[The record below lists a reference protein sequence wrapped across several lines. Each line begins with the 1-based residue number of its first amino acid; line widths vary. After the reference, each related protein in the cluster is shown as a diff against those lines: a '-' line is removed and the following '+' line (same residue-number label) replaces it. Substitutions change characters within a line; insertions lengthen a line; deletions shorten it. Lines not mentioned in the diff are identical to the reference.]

1 MLKMSNT
8 PQQPSDLNRLIIIW
22 SIATSLFLSA
32 LFLLTTYKPPMVHMW
47 VWIVGFVHLG
57 TALFLRRHYFRSK
70 INILCFEKWHL
81 ALIVLVGVQTADYL
95 FVSHTI
101 GPRNGATLAIIN
113 FFYFHIVIG
122 FAEELWFR
130 GLWLAMFKNRFIT
143 GVILGSII
151 FGLYH
156 ITHGL
161 QTVIFTTFI
170 GAMFAVARYRG
181 TSILTLAMAHGLMDW
196 FNLEMFPGASFR
208 LSNTAILFLF
218 PLLCLIL
225 AITLYYIPVNKGQQ
239 SVERKPL

>member
-1 MLKMSNT
+1 MLEKSNT
-8 PQQPSDLNRLIIIW
+8 LQQPSGLIRLIIIW
-22 SIATSLFLSA
+22 SAATFLFLSA
-32 LFLLTTYKPPMVHMW
+32 LFLITTYKPPMVHMW
-47 VWIVGFVHLG
+47 VWIVGFAHLG
-57 TALFLRRHYFRSK
+57 AAVFLRRRYFRSE
-70 INILCFEKWHL
+70 INIFCFEKWHL
-81 ALIVLVGVQTADYL
+81 AVIVLAGVQAADYL

-101 GPRNGATLAIIN
+101 GPRNGVTLAVIN

-161 QTVIFTTFI
+161 QTVLFTTFI

-181 TSILTLAMAHGLMDW
+181 TSILTLAIAHGLMDW
-196 FNLEMFPGASFR
+196 FNLEMFPGASSRF
-208 LSNTAILFLF
+208 STTVILVFF

-225 AITLYYIPVNKGQQ
+225 SITLYYIPVNKGQNP
-239 SVERKPL
+239 VE